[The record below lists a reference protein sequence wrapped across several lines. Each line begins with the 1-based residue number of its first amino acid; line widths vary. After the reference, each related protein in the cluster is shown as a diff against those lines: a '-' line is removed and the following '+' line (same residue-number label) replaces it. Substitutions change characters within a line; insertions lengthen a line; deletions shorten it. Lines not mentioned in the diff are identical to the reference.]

1 MVKGLKTNLL
11 GLPALQ
17 LMEKLCAT
25 EANDKDIMDQYPEVF
40 TGLSTFGEGYEIKLK
55 GEATP
60 YALYAPRNI
69 PIPLRQKVQQELNRM
84 EKLGVIRKVSEPTPW
99 CAGMVVA
106 PKKSGAIRICVD
118 LKPLNEEVWREI
130 HPIPRVDDTLAQM
143 AGAKILSQQWVLAD
157 TTVLKVAVIN
167 HIRNSLWS
175 LLF

>member
-1 MVKGLKTNLL
+1 
-11 GLPALQ
+11 
-17 LMEKLCAT
+17 MEKLCAT

-69 PIPLRQKVQQELNRM
+69 PIPFRQNVQQELNRM

-99 CAGMVVA
+99 CADIVVT
-106 PKKSGAIRICVD
+106 PSVIQSCVD
-118 LKPLNEEVWREI
+118 LKLLNEEVLREI